1 MPYAEKCGSAFF
13 SPFNHP
19 FSNTRRA
26 YLLSVMSNTRDNL
39 LVIPLK
45 NKVLLPSVVLCLELS
60 GQQAVYLVDKY
71 TSSQQDDT
79 ESNKS
84 ITLPVVGCIPFK
96 SSAKDIDDNNH
107 SWMNGPRE
115 ILCDYGCTGRITRI
129 VQQQHDPA
137 STHDDKPICYDVY
150 VEGLARFKA
159 LSYEQDTFGLRV
171 RVSHV
176 SNRSEREAREAMA
189 IFSTTTVPKFLQR
202 LETLQVPLAQQL
214 QEYVSTL
221 PVPVL
226 ADMLVSIIDTSFEER
241 LAMLMT
247 EAVKDRIHLAQKWL
261 TREIQS
267 LLVSDTTTTT
277 STQDNIL
284 SKRQRA
290 SYLRQQLEAMRR
302 EIGSA
307 NDTNHADGM
316 DDMTQLKQRLINAH
330 MPEDAA
336 HVALRE
342 FKRLQN
348 MSTSSAEWSVLHN
361 YLELMADLPWN
372 TQSNSMHVDI
382 AAAKKQLEDDH
393 FG

>member
-1 MPYAEKCGSAFF
+1 
-13 SPFNHP
+13 
-19 FSNTRRA
+19 
-26 YLLSVMSNTRDNL
+26 MSNTRDNL
-39 LVIPLK
+39 LVIPLN
-45 NKVLLPSVVLCLELS
+45 NKVLLPSVLLRLELS
-60 GQQAVYLVDKY
+60 GRQAEYLVDEY
-71 TSSQQDDT
+71 TSSQQHDA
-79 ESNKS
+79 EANKS
-84 ITLPVVGCIPFK
+84 TTLPIVACIPFK
-96 SSAKDIDDNNH
+96 STANNNNDDKQ
-107 SWMNGPRE
+107 SWMDDPHHV
-115 ILCDYGCTGRITRI
+115 LCGYGCTGRITRI
-129 VQQQHDPA
+129 VQQEDDPA
-137 STHDDKPICYDVY
+137 STQKESAICYDVY

-159 LSYEQDTFGLRV
+159 LSYEQDTDGLRV

-189 IFSTTTVPKFLQR
+189 IFSSTTVPSFLQR

-214 QEYVSTL
+214 QEHVSTL

-247 EAVKDRIHLAQKWL
+247 EPVKDRIYLAQKWL

-267 LLVSDTTTTT
+267 LLTDTTT
-277 STQDNIL
+277 STTQDNTL

-302 EIGSA
+302 EIGPLGSS
-307 NDTNHADGM
+307 DTNHANDV
-316 DDMTQLKQRLINAH
+316 DDLTLLKQRLTNAH

-336 HVALRE
+336 NVAIRE

-361 YLELMADLPWN
+361 YLELLADLPWN
-372 TQSNSMHVDI
+372 TQSNNVLIDI
-382 AAAKKQLEDDH
+382 AVAKKQLEDDH